1 MHRGSL
7 FVHARKGCIEY
18 FIFVHMILENF
29 DLQAFNTFGIQV
41 NAKRFARFR
50 NLPELQEVL
59 LQRMDDELLILGGG
73 SNVLFTRDFDGLV
86 LLNEIA
92 GIRIVAEDENHI
104 CIQAGAGEVWHNLVV
119 HCVERGWGGIENL
132 SLIPGSVG
140 ASPMQ
145 NIGAY
150 GVEIKDVFEELEAY
164 HIESGEV
171 RTFRAEDCAFGYR
184 ESVFKHELKGQ
195 YIILNVT
202 YRLSKHAQINT
213 RYGVIEAQL
222 AEMQIEHPTIKDVSA
237 AVIAIRQSKL
247 PNPAEIGNA
256 GSFFKNPVVDR
267 EVFTAILA
275 NYPDAPSYPAP
286 NDRVKLAA
294 GWLIE
299 KGGWKGWREKEF
311 GVHAKQALVLVN
323 YGGSVG
329 NDIFQLSTQIIED
342 IRSKFG
348 VELEREVNIL

>member
-1 MHRGSL
+1 
-7 FVHARKGCIEY
+7 
-18 FIFVHMILENF
+18 MILENI

-41 NAKRFARFR
+41 YAKRFARFQ
-50 NLPELQEVL
+50 NLAELQEAL
-59 LQRMDDELLILGGG
+59 LNRNGDELLILGGG

-92 GIRIVAEDENHI
+92 GIRIISENQHTI
-104 CIQAGAGEVWHNLVV
+104 LVQAGAGEVWHDLVL
-119 HCVERGWGGIENL
+119 HCVDRGWGGIENL

-150 GVEIKDVFEELEAY
+150 GVEIKDVFEQLEAY

-171 RTFRAEDCAFGYR
+171 HTFRAEDCAFGYR
-184 ESVFKHELKGQ
+184 ESVFKRALKGQ

-202 YRLSKHAQINT
+202 YQLSKNPQVNT
-213 RYGVIEAQL
+213 RYGVIETQL
-222 AEMQIEHPTIKDVSA
+222 AEMRISHPSIKDVST

-267 EVFTAILA
+267 KIYTSILR

-286 NDRVKLAA
+286 NDQVKLAA

-299 KGGWKGWREKEF
+299 KGGWKGWREKDF
-311 GVHAKQALVLVN
+311 GVHTKQALVLVN
-323 YGGSVG
+323 YGVSSG
-329 NDIFQLSTQIIED
+329 NEILQLSTQIIED
-342 IRSKFG
+342 IRMKFG
-348 VELEREVNIL
+348 VELEREVNIY